1 MESTQREGIE
11 KVFID
16 GGFAMNTHQHKGNS
30 ANMTR
35 LSKWASLAVI
45 ATGAA
50 VTLFSAAA
58 SAADRHENEGDR
70 ATQAGNGPGPAANG
84 PGPGCKRRGGGG
96 PPWRELLQETAER
109 RRRRTPRHA
118 SSRRDASL
126 RVRHRRLQPGPV
138 GHPRP

>member
-84 PGPGCKRRGGGG
+84 ACPGCNVI
-96 PPWRELLQETAER
+96 PPEASLWPRVRSSQSPPPTSTTDAER
-109 RRRRTPRHA
+109 AR
-118 SSRRDASL
+118 
-126 RVRHRRLQPGPV
+126 
-138 GHPRP
+138 

>member
-84 PGPGCKRRGGGG
+84 PGPGCNVI
-96 PPWRELLQETAER
+96 PPEASIGTRVDISEFPPPDSLTDPELA
-109 RRRRTPRHA
+109 
-118 SSRRDASL
+118 
-126 RVRHRRLQPGPV
+126 GPV
-138 GHPRP
+138 QLLRSGKFDIRSNG